1 MASSSDITELK
12 RYLVSNGLCP
22 NCSSSQEQQCVALYQ
37 LLNSKFQCGTLT
49 SSEMTEMKRLILSNM
64 SCTICMSSQNISRS

>member
-22 NCSSSQEQQCVALYQ
+22 NCSSSEEQQCVALYQ
-37 LLNSKFQCGTLT
+37 TLNTKFQYGILT
-49 SSEMTEMKRLILSNM
+49 PNEMTEMKRLIVSNM
-64 SCTICMSSQNISRS
+64 SCTICMSSQNVSRS